1 MSLHEATALAH
12 KNPEQTMPSCGR
24 LFIQT
29 WRHNKRSG
37 AGDAAPAKHPV
48 PPAKHALYLVSLLLV
63 EDPPSSQG
71 DDPGGAGRLRR
82 RAYLPAG
89 EAEAGAGNH
98 GQSGGEAAAD
108 QGGRRINPCGAGQSS
123 LPMLHVLPVL
133 SLLPVLHVL
142 SVLPVLHVLPS
153 LARGGRGPYLLFTL
167 QFVYPWWEHPA
178 ACLPIPLH

>member
-37 AGDAAPAKHPV
+37 AGDAAPAKRPCPA
-48 PPAKHALYLVSLLLV
+48 PPAKHALCLLSPLLV

-71 DDPGGAGRLRR
+71 DDPGGAGCLRR
-82 RAYLPAG
+82 GAHFPAG

-98 GQSGGEAAAD
+98 GQSGGEAAAN
-108 QGGRRINPCGAGQSS
+108 QGGRRINPAGAGQSS
-123 LPMLHVLPVL
+123 L
-133 SLLPVLHVL
+133 
-142 SVLPVLHVLPS
+142 
-153 LARGGRGPYLLFTL
+153 LAAWLGGVVGRGRI
-167 QFVYPWWEHPA
+167 
-178 ACLPIPLH
+178 LPMGRNAFRSHCGS